1 MIYLSP
7 FKMVFQGWDKD
18 ALMATI
24 VDAENAPFTIYTIYL
39 TFSIKHEL

>member
-7 FKMVFQGWDKD
+7 FEMTFQGRDND
-18 ALMATI
+18 VLDTNA
-24 VDAENAPFTIYTIYL
+24 DEENAPFTIYTIYL